1 MVLKI
6 GERGA
11 TFLPQVWEQLPDN
24 AEFLS
29 YLAAKAGCAPSAWRG
44 KDVSVSIYHV
54 EAFEEPK

>member
-1 MVLKI
+1 MRLLVVGGKLQ
-6 GERGA
+6 GTEA
-11 TFLPQVWEQLPDN
+11 V
-24 AEFLS
+24 